1 MEGNFPLDGKNRRS
15 RLWHIPVF
23 LSGAFLIGLYGFLRA
38 VDSQAGSELV
48 VLLLMGAVFCLAAVL
63 SGLYNRKG
71 YIRLENGRIQA
82 RYHWLGRMDCAI
94 EDIAFV
100 LPQVNTLTILLKSG
114 RRHIITGVENSWLL
128 SRRIRRQ
135 LYAAERELPDS
146 LRQELN
152 LAKAKRAKTLTWVV
166 CGTAMLFVNILL
178 AVLLTGGR
186 ELHEFRR
193 SDWYRFLGMV
203 FLELFLLIALLGVA
217 NQCGKQ
223 LLTLEVLRYR
233 LHGALIAFTPLPTN
247 HVCRV
252 YTDENNSGRVV
263 VCGFPNSKSVYYCV
277 QEFSE
282 DEKLKTVYSF
292 QIYASRKAL
301 PEDAFS
307 GLMDISF
314 LFPKV

>member
-1 MEGNFPLDGKNRRS
+1 MDGNFPLGGKNRRS
-15 RLWHIPVF
+15 RLWSISVF
-23 LSGAFLIGLYGFLRA
+23 LFGAFLIGLCGFLRA

-48 VLLLMGAVFCLAAVL
+48 VLLLMGTVFCLAAVL
-63 SGLYNRKG
+63 SRLYNRKG

-146 LRQELN
+146 LRQALN

-178 AVLLTGGR
+178 TVLLTGGR
-186 ELHEFRR
+186 ELHEFSRP
-193 SDWYRFLGMV
+193 DWYRFLGMG
-203 FLELFLLIALLGVA
+203 FGELFLLIVLLGVA

-223 LLTLEVLRYR
+223 MLTLEVLRYR
-233 LHGALIAFTPLPTN
+233 LHGALIAFTPLPSN
-247 HVCRV
+247 YVCRV
-252 YTDENNSGRVV
+252 YTDENNSVRVV

-277 QEFSE
+277 QEFSA
-282 DEKLKTVYSF
+282 DEKLETVYSS
-292 QIYASRKAL
+292 QIYASWKEL

-307 GLMDISF
+307 ELMDISF

>member
-1 MEGNFPLDGKNRRS
+1 MEGNFPLDGKNRRL
-15 RLWHIPVF
+15 RLWRIPFF
-23 LSGAFLIGLYGFLRA
+23 LSGAFLIGLCGFLRA
-38 VDSQAGSELV
+38 VDSQTGSELV

-71 YIRLENGRIQA
+71 YICLKNGRIQA
-82 RYHWLGRMDCAI
+82 RYHWLGRLDCAI

-114 RRHIITGVENSWLL
+114 RRHIITVEDSWLL
-128 SRRIRRQ
+128 SCLIRRH

-152 LAKAKRAKTLTWVV
+152 LAKAKRAKTLTWVI
-166 CGTAMLFVNILL
+166 CGTAMLFVNIFLT
-178 AVLLTGGR
+178 VLLTGGR
-186 ELHEFRR
+186 ELHEFSRL
-193 SDWYRFLGMV
+193 DWHWFLGMG
-203 FLELFLLIALLGVA
+203 FWELFLLVALLGGA

-247 HVCRV
+247 HVRRV

-277 QEFSE
+277 QEFSA
-282 DEKLKTVYSF
+282 DEKLETVYSS
-292 QIYASRKAL
+292 QIFASRKAL

-307 GLMDISF
+307 ELMDISF
-314 LFPKV
+314 LFPEV